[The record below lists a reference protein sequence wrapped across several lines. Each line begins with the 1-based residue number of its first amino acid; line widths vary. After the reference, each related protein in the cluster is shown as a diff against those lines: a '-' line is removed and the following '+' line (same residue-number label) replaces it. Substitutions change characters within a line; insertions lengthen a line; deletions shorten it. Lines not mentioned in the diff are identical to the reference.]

1 MTKFYSKLH
10 LLTLFLLFCCIP
22 TFTSAQ
28 TTVQITTGTAGAP
41 AYNAGPIY
49 RSSASSAY
57 DVGRYSYL
65 YTQSELVAAGINNGD
80 IITDLGWI
88 KNNNATTTGGGI
100 FRIYMKNSSA
110 SSYANATETWANLNT
125 GTTMV
130 YENLSQSIPATQAPN
145 YIVFNFNSPFVYT
158 GGSLE
163 ISTEWDINQVT
174 GNPSTAAFDWLW
186 STVVDRIYGTGQT
199 SLSNAS
205 TLSATTNSISN
216 IDDRRPFLQIG
227 YTPGVPCSGT
237 PTAGTATVSTRNCAS
252 EPVTLALTGN
262 TIAGGMTIQWQSS
275 PAGANTFTDIAG
287 AVNATFTVTN
297 QTVST
302 DYRCIVTCTNSNAT
316 ATSNTVTA
324 VQPAAVGNF
333 SENFDTTPTG
343 TTTNVSIPACW
354 SFFTDITSTVYS
366 YVEAATARSA
376 ANSFRL
382 YRSNTTANS
391 AQSMVLLSP
400 ETDNLG
406 NGTKQLR
413 FYAMATNTNASNIL
427 EIVRANGTTSAATIT
442 VLQTIVVN
450 HTSYEE
456 YIVPLPTTTDDYFG
470 FRLVHNNTTS
480 AIDINIDD
488 VFYEDLE
495 TCMYP
500 INIDVSNFTQTGAD
514 ISWTASP
521 ASVGGTGY
529 EYEIRSS
536 GAPGSGAT
544 GLEATAT
551 TANLSVTIATLNPN
565 TSYDVY
571 VRSLC
576 GTATSRWSNAVTF
589 KTLCAVFPDFSEN
602 FDNTPTGSASKTGA
616 NYPDCWGYIDSTTTG
631 YGYVV
636 ASNPQSSP
644 RVYRLYRANLVA
656 GAATEELVLV
666 SPPTNNLGNGAKQ
679 LRFSIRS
686 YSTTSY
692 VSQLE
697 ILSMP
702 DPTTTAGA
710 TILYTINNTND
721 RVWTE
726 YTVPLPV
733 TTDDHFAFRLAFP
746 GVTTASS
753 VTIDDVYYEDVPAPT
768 LTATSTDILCNGDA
782 TGTATANVS
791 GGALPLTYSWS
802 PSGGTAD
809 TATDLTAGT
818 YTVTV
823 TDAVN
828 RTATATVTITEPDA
842 LLSNIITTDISC
854 NGATNGSITLAPTG
868 GVAPYTYLWSNA
880 DTSSS
885 LTGLTGG
892 TYSVTITDANGC
904 TVTEN
909 ATITDPAILTLSSSS
924 QVDVTSYGGNDGS
937 ATVSVTGGT
946 APYNYLWSNGATTA
960 TATGLIAGNYV
971 VTVTDAN
978 GCTVSESFTIIQPIP
993 LMVQSVSQTNI
1004 KCNGNTDGT
1013 ATIAAMGGNAPY
1025 TYLWSPSGGT
1035 NATATGLAAGTY
1047 SVLVTDATANTI
1059 TETFV
1064 ITEPGIITATVSN
1077 QSNVQCNGGNTG
1089 TATLTVTGGTAPFT
1103 YAWSHGLNTTNA
1115 TVSNLAAGNYV
1126 VVVTDANGCTAIA
1139 PVSLSISQP
1148 SALVLSDAGTTNVS
1162 CYGQNDGSATVSVTG
1177 GVGPYTYLWS
1187 NGQSGA
1193 TISNLT
1199 KGNYVVTVT
1208 DANNCTQ
1215 TRTFIISEPAFV
1227 NAPSVTSPSFCAGQN
1242 ATLADV
1248 VINGSNIKWYSTATG
1263 GALLPTTTML
1273 VNGTT
1278 YYATQ
1283 TVNGCESVRTA
1294 VQITLSHATPLVT
1307 TQLNVCSNTRI
1318 QNMIVDGFNYTQLR
1332 WYSSSTSGVQLPSSQ
1347 LLANGTYYVSSVV
1360 GTCESVRQ
1368 AIQVTVAAAVNAP
1381 SASFQTVCGGSTL
1394 NDLVVTKDPSATLN
1408 WYSSLQS
1415 MIPLANTTVVTT
1427 GTYYVQQVI
1436 GSCESSRISVQV
1448 QVTSITVP
1456 TIASITTCEGVTIAD
1471 LNTGTTNYVW
1481 YTDNTT
1487 TVALPST
1494 YLLTSGSYYIANQ
1507 NGSCIS
1513 TRVNIAVNVSSRP
1526 ASPTG
1531 QSSQMFG
1538 FAAKVSDLKM
1548 NEPNVSWY
1556 ASANDAVQQ
1565 VNQLPATH
1573 LLQDQTTYY
1582 GILINANNCGSAVP
1596 TPVTVTLDLSNESLD
1611 LAQLKYYPNP
1621 VDSELNISYIEEIKK
1636 VEVFTITG
1644 QRVFGNDYQGN
1655 EVKVDLSRLSAG
1667 TYLVKIETAKASQ
1680 FVKIVKK

>member
-1 MTKFYSKLH
+1 MKKIILICT
-10 LLTLFLLFCCIP
+10 FLLFALLTISTRAQTITVGSGTSTSYLIP
-22 TFTSAQ
+22 VNSNWGYTYSQQIILQSEIATSGNIEKIKFYMVGGIPLTSSNDWTIYLGHTSKTSFSSNTDWVTSAGLTQ
-28 TTVQITTGTAGAP
+28 VYSGTIAATPVAGWYEIILTTP
-41 AYNAGPIY
+41 FAYNNV
-49 RSSASSAY
+49 
-57 DVGRYSYL
+57 DNLVVGVD
-65 YTQSELVAAGINNGD
+65 E
-80 IITDLGWI
+80 
-88 KNNNATTTGGGI
+88 NATSYDG
-100 FRIYMKNSSA
+100 SS
-110 SSYANATETWANLNT
+110 
-125 GTTMV
+125 
-130 YENLSQSIPATQAPN
+130 N
-145 YIVFNFNSPFVYT
+145 YVRV
-158 GGSLE
+158 
-163 ISTEWDINQVT
+163 W
-174 GNPSTAAFDWLW
+174 
-186 STVVDRIYGTGQT
+186 
-199 SLSNAS
+199 
-205 TLSATTNSISN
+205 
-216 IDDRRPFLQIG
+216 
-227 YTPGVPCSGT
+227 
-237 PTAGTATVSTRNCAS
+237 
-252 EPVTLALTGN
+252 
-262 TIAGGMTIQWQSS
+262 
-275 PAGANTFTDIAG
+275 
-287 AVNATFTVTN
+287 
-297 QTVST
+297 
-302 DYRCIVTCTNSNAT
+302 
-316 ATSNTVTA
+316 
-324 VQPAAVGNF
+324 
-333 SENFDTTPTG
+333 TPTG
-343 TTTNVSIPACW
+343 TNRCIYYRSDTTNPDPANITQTGTRQNAINQMQLVFPSTVLPNCATAHVPADLAIGVVKNPALTWAADPNASSYDVYFGTATNPALTTNVTTTSFTPATLNANTTYYWKIVPKNSVGDAIGCVERTFTTGITLNYCTAVPTSVDNNGITNVQLGTLSNPNVSTTTYQDFTTLLPTDLAQNTTEPITVTLETGYSYNVRVFIDFNQDGDFTDAGENIHIGLSGSANPTSVTGNITIPATAVLGNTTMRVVATDNDTSNDPCW
-354 SFFTDITSTVYS
+354 TGSYANVEDYKVNIIPAPSCLTPTALLSSNITSLG
-366 YVEAATARSA
+366 AT
-376 ANSFRL
+376 F
-382 YRSNTTANS
+382 
-391 AQSMVLLSP
+391 
-400 ETDNLG
+400 
-406 NGTKQLR
+406 
-413 FYAMATNTNASNIL
+413 
-427 EIVRANGTTSAATIT
+427 
-442 VLQTIVVN
+442 
-450 HTSYEE
+450 
-456 YIVPLPTTTDDYFG
+456 
-470 FRLVHNNTTS
+470 
-480 AIDINIDD
+480 
-488 VFYEDLE
+488 
-495 TCMYP
+495 
-500 INIDVSNFTQTGAD
+500 
-514 ISWTASP
+514 SWTAS
-521 ASVGGTGY
+521 ASNPSDNYEIYWSTTNTAPTSSTVPSSTNKTSPYTETGLAASTTYYWWVRANCGAGDTSKWVNGGSFKTHCPPYTIPYFEGFESGYTNATAVGGCLLQQSITGADVWTANSTATDYNRAPRTGTWNAYLRYGNEDWIYIPVSLIGGTGY
-529 EYEIRSS
+529 TVELYARQDAANSANSNIAISYGTSAIATAMANPIVPETGIINGSYQLITGKFTPATTGTYYVGIKGYINSS
-536 GAPGSGAT
+536 PWYISLDDIKIEVT
-544 GLEATAT
+544 PPPTAT
-551 TANLSVTIATLNPN
+551 TTVVNNV
-565 TSYDVY
+565 
-571 VRSLC
+571 C
-576 GTATSRWSNAVTF
+576 FGGTV
-589 KTLCAVFPDFSEN
+589 
-602 FDNTPTGSASKTGA
+602 
-616 NYPDCWGYIDSTTTG
+616 
-631 YGYVV
+631 
-636 ASNPQSSP
+636 
-644 RVYRLYRANLVA
+644 
-656 GAATEELVLV
+656 
-666 SPPTNNLGNGAKQ
+666 
-679 LRFSIRS
+679 
-686 YSTTSY
+686 
-692 VSQLE
+692 
-697 ILSMP
+697 
-702 DPTTTAGA
+702 
-710 TILYTINNTND
+710 
-721 RVWTE
+721 
-726 YTVPLPV
+726 
-733 TTDDHFAFRLAFP
+733 
-746 GVTTASS
+746 
-753 VTIDDVYYEDVPAPT
+753 
-768 LTATSTDILCNGDA
+768 
-782 TGTATANVS
+782 GTATAVVTN
-791 GGALPLTYSWS
+791 GTPPFTYSWS
-802 PSGGTAD
+802 PSGGTAA
-809 TATDLTAGT
+809 TATGLAVGT

-823 TDAVN
+823 TDANNVTT
-828 RTATATVTITEPDA
+828 TATATITEPTVIV
-842 LLSNIITTDISC
+842 SNLTSTNITC
-854 NGATNGSITLAPTG
+854 NGLNNGSVVLAPTG
-868 GVAPYTYLWSNA
+868 GVAPYTYLWNNA

-885 LTGLTGG
+885 LTGLAAG

-904 TVTEN
+904 VITEN
-909 ATITDPAILTLSSSS
+909 VTITDPAVLTVANSSHT
-924 QVDVTSYGGNDGS
+924 DVTWYGGNDGS

-946 APYNYLWSNGATTA
+946 APYTYSWSPSGGTA
-960 TATGLIAGNYV
+960 DTATGLVAGTYT

-978 GCTVSESFTIIQPIP
+978 GCTVTESFTIIQPIP
-993 LMVQSVSQTNI
+993 LMVQSTSQTNA
-1004 KCNGNTDGT
+1004 KCNGGADGT
-1013 ATIAAMGGNAPY
+1013 ATIVAMGGNAPY

-1103 YAWSHGLNTTNA
+1103 YAWSHGLNTNNA

-1126 VVVTDANGCTAIA
+1126 VVVTDANGCTAMA

-1162 CYGQNDGSATVSVTG
+1162 CYGQNNGSATVSVTG

-1294 VQITLSHATPLVT
+1294 VQITLSQATPLVT

-1513 TRVNIAVNVSSRP
+1513 ARKNIAVNVSSRP

-1548 NEPNVSWY
+1548 NQPNVSWY

-1582 GILINANNCGSAVP
+1582 GVLINANNCGSAVP